1 MAQRNS
7 SRRGQSSNENFMD
20 YSLLFIVLFLLG
32 FGLIMVY
39 STSSYEAN
47 LDFGDSA
54 YYLKKQLFATIL
66 GLVAMIFVANVPYHF
81 WERFAVLGYIV
92 SVVLILLI
100 IPFGIESHG
109 AKRWLPIGPLTLQP
123 AEVAKLAMILF
134 LASMVCT
141 MGKQIRS
148 RKGFWMVMLVPMPI
162 ALMLWKITDNVS
174 SAVIVVGIAAL
185 MLFVSCPDY
194 KRFILLGLGAMAGAA
209 LIVFVIVQSAASQAD
224 QAASIGGFRG
234 ARILAWLDPEAYASD
249 KAFQTIQ
256 SLYAIGSGGVLGKGL
271 GASMQ
276 KLGFLPEA
284 QNDMIFSIICEEL
297 GLFGGFAI
305 IIMFIMLIWRFMV
318 IANNAPDLFGALLVV
333 GVLGHIA
340 IQVILNIAVVTN
352 TIPNTGISLPFI
364 SYGGSSVMFLLIEI
378 GLVLSVA
385 RGIRLKDL

>member
-7 SRRGQSSNENFMD
+7 SRRRQSNSENFMD

-47 LDFGDSA
+47 LDYGDSA
-54 YYLKKQLFATIL
+54 FYLKKQLFATIL
-66 GLVAMIFVANVPYHF
+66 GLAAMIFVANVPYHF
-81 WERFAVLGYIV
+81 WERFAVIGYIV

-100 IPFGIESHG
+100 IPFGRESHG
-109 AKRWLPIGPLTLQP
+109 AKRWLQIGPLSLQP

-134 LASMVCT
+134 LASLVCT

-162 ALMLWKITDNVS
+162 ALMLWRITENVS

-194 KRFILLGLGAMAGAA
+194 KRFILLGLGAVAGAA
-209 LIVFVIVQSAASQAD
+209 LIVFAIVQMAASQVD
-224 QAASIGGFRG
+224 IEDMNFRG
-234 ARILAWLDPEAYASD
+234 ARILAWLDPEAYASG
-249 KAFQTIQ
+249 KGFQTIQ
-256 SLYAIGSGGVLGKGL
+256 ALYAIGSGGVLGKGL

-297 GLFGGFAI
+297 GLFGGFAV

-318 IANNAPDLFGALLVV
+318 IANNASDLFGALLVV
-333 GVLGHIA
+333 GVMGHIA